1 MKMLYKHFQQ
11 QMKQVLMEEQ
21 FGLNFLDKQL
31 VDIKLIQTI
40 LEKLLHYL

>member
-11 QMKQVLMEEQ
+11 RMKQVLMEEQ

-31 VDIKLIQTI
+31 VDIKVIQTI
-40 LEKLLHYL
+40 LEKLPHYL

>member
-11 QMKQVLMEEQ
+11 QMKQVSMEEL

-31 VDIKLIQTI
+31 VDIKVIQTI
-40 LEKLLHYL
+40 LEKLPHYL